1 MMKPKNK
8 NIRLLMSGLICIA
21 LLLTIVPRG
30 KTILELSIQ
39 KQELKKEKA
48 QLQEVN
54 RQYQEKLQ
62 ELKTPEAIEKLARE
76 RLGMV
81 KNGEKLIIDLQQDK

>member
-1 MMKPKNK
+1 MKPKNK

-76 RLGMV
+76 RLGMI

>member
-1 MMKPKNK
+1 MKPKNK